1 MNQTDGT
8 LADLPLGELLAQFA
22 APTSAPGGG
31 SAVALACALAAALVE
46 MAAGFWDGRDGV
58 AEAGEVAGRAAE
70 LRGQA
75 VDLAEI
81 ELDSYPPVLEAMRL
95 PASDE
100 HREQRLRE
108 ARSEASAAP
117 RRLAGVGAELAELAA
132 RVARTGSPH
141 LVGDAVT
148 AALLAESACRGAAEL
163 VEINLAGEPG
173 DPRRQ
178 RAAELA
184 KAAASARQDALATVS
199 DGVRR

>member
-1 MNQTDGT
+1 MNQADRN

-31 SAVALACALAAALVE
+31 SAVALTCALSAALVE
-46 MAAGFWDGRDGV
+46 MAAGFWGGREGV
-58 AEAGEVAGRAAE
+58 AEAGEVATRAAE

-75 VDLAEI
+75 VGLAEV
-81 ELDSYPPVLEAMRL
+81 ELDSYLPVLEAMRL
-95 PASDE
+95 PATDE
-100 HREQRLRE
+100 HRQPRLRA

-117 RRLAGVGAELAELAA
+117 RRLAGVSAELAGLAA
-132 RVARTGSPH
+132 RVAGTGSPH
-141 LVGDAVT
+141 LVGDAIA

-173 DPRRQ
+173 DPRRK

-184 KAAASARQDALATVS
+184 KVAAAARRDALATVS
-199 DGVRR
+199 AGVRR